1 MLTLISMPRLKAHI
15 GAVALVVITLCPP
28 QATSALG
35 LRLGPFHLHLPIPG
49 YHGRRVARSEPIPPE
64 PAEGVSPTLL
74 YPILAWPSLY
84 DDIFWP
90 RTSSAWA
97 FGYED
102 IFDQA
107 FARYSYSPQRA
118 SDLCPYRMSTDE
130 VVTRITRDTMPTA
143 AQRPLLQKL
152 ATALG
157 QANGYLIKSCP
168 SEIPK
173 EPVARLQLMEHQIDA
188 TIMALQIVRPPL
200 QEFARSLD
208 DKQRARFDGAP
219 PSSEIPG
226 ASCKLS
232 ALSVNG
238 PLIQVEQAVR
248 PTDEQRR
255 EATIVADAFNRAA
268 IEFETGCRSAVPPTA
283 LARLDATVSRL
294 DATWRAVQAIEVA
307 LANFQKDLSD
317 EQSARFNALEIA
329 VTR

>member
-1 MLTLISMPRLKAHI
+1 MPTLVSTPRLTARI
-15 GAVALVVITLCPP
+15 SAAALVVITLCPP
-28 QATSALG
+28 QAASALG
-35 LRLGPFHLHLPIPG
+35 LRLGPFHLQLPIPG

-74 YPILAWPSLY
+74 SPILTWPSHY

-102 IFDQA
+102 IFGQA
-107 FARYSYSPQRA
+107 FVRYVAQRA
-118 SDLCPYRMSTDE
+118 SDLCPFRMSTDE
-130 VVTRITRDTMPTA
+130 AVTRITRETMPIAT
-143 AQRPLLQKL
+143 QRPLLQKL

-173 EPVARLQLMEHQIDA
+173 EPVARLQLMERQIDA
-188 TIMALQIVRPPL
+188 TIMALQIIRPPL
-200 QEFARSLD
+200 QEFAQSLD

-219 PSSEIPG
+219 PSSEIPTT
-226 ASCKLS
+226 SCKLS
-232 ALSVNG
+232 AVSVNG
-238 PLIQVEQAVR
+238 PLIQLEQAVQ

-255 EATIVADAFNRAA
+255 EAAEVADAFNRAA
-268 IEFETGCRSAVPPTA
+268 IEFETSCRSAVPPTA

-294 DATWRAVQAIEVA
+294 DATWRAVQTIEVA

-329 VTR
+329 GTR

>member
-1 MLTLISMPRLKAHI
+1 MLTLISMPRLKARI

-74 YPILAWPSLY
+74 SPILAWPSLY

-102 IFDQA
+102 IFGQA
-107 FARYSYSPQRA
+107 FVRFGPQRA

-130 VVTRITRDTMPTA
+130 SVTRITRETMPTV

-157 QANGYLIKSCP
+157 QANGYLIESCP

-173 EPVARLQLMEHQIDA
+173 QPVARLQLMERQIDA
-188 TIMALQIVRPPL
+188 TIMALQIIRPPL
-200 QEFARSLD
+200 QEFAQSLD
-208 DKQRARFDGAP
+208 DKQRARFDGAS
-219 PSSEIPG
+219 PSSEIL
-226 ASCKLS
+226 ASSCKLN
-232 ALSVNG
+232 AVSVNG
-238 PLIQVEQAVR
+238 PLIQLEQTVQ

-255 EATIVADAFNRAA
+255 EAAAVADAFNRAA
-268 IEFETGCRSAVPPTA
+268 IEFETSCRTAMPPTA

-294 DATWRAVQAIEVA
+294 DATWRAVQTIEVA

-329 VTR
+329 GTR

>member
-1 MLTLISMPRLKAHI
+1 
-15 GAVALVVITLCPP
+15 
-28 QATSALG
+28 
-35 LRLGPFHLHLPIPG
+35 
-49 YHGRRVARSEPIPPE
+49 
-64 PAEGVSPTLL
+64 
-74 YPILAWPSLY
+74 
-84 DDIFWP
+84 
-90 RTSSAWA
+90 
-97 FGYED
+97 
-102 IFDQA
+102 
-107 FARYSYSPQRA
+107 
-118 SDLCPYRMSTDE
+118 
-130 VVTRITRDTMPTA
+130 
-143 AQRPLLQKL
+143 
-152 ATALG
+152 
-157 QANGYLIKSCP
+157 
-168 SEIPK
+168 
-173 EPVARLQLMEHQIDA
+173 MEHQIDA

-268 IEFETGCRSAVPPTA
+268 IEFETSCRSAVPPMA